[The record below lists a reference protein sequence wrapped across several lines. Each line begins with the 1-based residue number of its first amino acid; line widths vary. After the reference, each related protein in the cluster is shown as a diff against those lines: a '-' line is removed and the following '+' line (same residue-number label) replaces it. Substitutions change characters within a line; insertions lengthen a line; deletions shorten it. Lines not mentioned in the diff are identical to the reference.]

1 VAWAAPGD
9 GAIGPFTAA
18 DFAAAVN
25 GPHAT
30 VINAYPAWVGALPSA
45 PAAKWIA
52 VNGSDAPQS
61 ALYAYSFTVNS
72 STIGSASLSMSYA
85 VDNNLGQTTVPRGVF
100 EWFLSV

>member
-1 VAWAAPGD
+1 MAWAAPGD

-52 VNGSDAPQS
+52 VNGSDAPRS

-100 EWFLSV
+100 EWSLSV